1 MSLSD
6 PSAVPDAASVTRNR
20 LVLVVYT
27 SAIFVS
33 ALLLF
38 SVQPLFTKMV
48 LPRLGGSPA
57 VWSVAMVFFQS
68 LLLGGYAYAHYL
80 MQLRNRML
88 PVVIHL
94 VLLVVALLTL
104 PLSIAGG
111 WGEPPTSGYAFW
123 LLGLFAVSIGLPFF
137 ALAANNPLLQAWFVR
152 TGHPNGPDPYF
163 LYASS
168 NIGSFLALLS
178 YPVLLEPMFTLRTQN
193 LIWTGGYG
201 LLIVLIAA
209 CGVLLLRSPVMA
221 VADVGAEAI
230 DAPAPPWIL
239 RARWIFLAAVPSG
252 LLIAVT
258 AHISTDVAAA
268 PLLWVLPLSLYLLTW
283 VLVFQ
288 SRPLLP
294 HKWILLLQPLAIAGV
309 IVLLAVGGEQNL
321 LLTLGGHQLCF
332 FVIAMACHG
341 ELARTRPAAKYLT
354 GFYVALS
361 FGGMVG
367 GLFAGLIAPFTFS
380 WIAEYPILLACAAL
394 CRPPGGNERLARW
407 SNWYWPLLA
416 VLAVALIAPTYNTGK
431 VFTWLDTNRVWV
443 IGAVGVLSALLALGL
458 NANRWKIFATVA
470 VALALIRAYPS
481 DDGRVETVRSFFG
494 VHKIVVTSNG
504 QYHVLMHGTTI
515 YGAEKYQNDDG
526 TPVTGRPEP
535 ITYYHKDGGI
545 GQAIAAMRERKGGP
559 LRVAVIG
566 LGSGTLAC
574 ASEPG
579 ETWKFFE
586 IDQTMVDTAKDP
598 KYFTYISKCEPDM
611 KPVIGDARLTFA
623 KEAAGTLRPDHRRR
637 LFVGCDPDPS
647 RDRGGDGDLQGQAGA
662 AGRCG
667 DACVQPASR
676 TGQRRGRHR
685 RRQRSQELG
694 LQRGYQP
701 RRGIHLLD
709 HGGGLGA
716 RGGRCRQAG
725 VVGPMGTDRSR
736 RQPAGLDRRLLQ
748 RARRGVAAA
757 EEGRGV
763 SLKRTIRR
771 LVRNHSRL
779 SLLAARHDQPETIV
793 KKLALSFMAG
803 AGALL
808 ATSAFAAPLS
818 NGLTALPDS
827 NIEQVRMVCNENGR
841 CWRERSE
848 RRVIVREFLR

>member
-1 MSLSD
+1 MTSLD
-6 PSAVPDAASVTRNR
+6 TPAAGQPAASRNR

-68 LLLGGYAYAHYL
+68 LLLAGYAYAHFL
-80 MQLRNRML
+80 MQLRSRVV
-88 PVVIHL
+88 PVVVHL
-94 VLLVVALLTL
+94 LLLLVALLTL
-104 PLSIAGG
+104 PLSIANG
-111 WGEPPTSGYAFW
+111 WGEPPSSGYAFW

-152 TGHPNGPDPYF
+152 TGHPDGPDPYF

-201 LLIVLIAA
+201 LLIALIAG
-209 CGVLLLRSPVMA
+209 CGVLLLRSPPSAA
-221 VADVGAEAI
+221 VDVLARNS
-230 DAPAPPWIL
+230 DAPPPAWML

-294 HKWILLLQPLAIAGV
+294 HRWMLLAQPLAIAGV
-309 IVLLAVGGEQNL
+309 VVLLAVGGEQNL
-321 LLTLGGHQLCF
+321 LLTLGGHLLCF

-341 ELARTRPAAKYLT
+341 ELARTRPPAKYLT

-361 FGGMVG
+361 FGGMLG

-380 WIAEYPILLACAAL
+380 WIAEYPILLALAAL
-394 CRPPGGNERLARW
+394 CRPPGGDERLPRW
-407 SNWYWPLLA
+407 SFWYWPLLA
-416 VLAVALIAPTYNTGK
+416 VLAVALIAPSWSNGH
-431 VFTWLDTNRVWV
+431 VMEWLDDRRVWV
-443 IGAVGVLSALLALGL
+443 IGAVGVLSAALALGL
-458 NANRWKIFATVA
+458 NANRWKIFATVV
-470 VALALIRAYPS
+470 VALVLIRAYPS

-494 VHKIVVTSNG
+494 VHKIVVTPHG

-515 YGAEKYQNDDG
+515 HGAQKFQNDDG
-526 TPVTGRPEP
+526 SPVTGRPEP
-535 ITYYHKDGGI
+535 ISYYHKDGGI
-545 GQAIAAMRERKGGP
+545 GQAITAIRERKGSA

-566 LGSGTLAC
+566 LGSGTLTC

-579 ETWKFFE
+579 ENWKFFE
-586 IDQTMVDTAKDP
+586 IDQSMVDTASDP
-598 KYFTYISKCEPDM
+598 KYFSYIKNCEPGL

-623 KEAAGTLRPDHRRR
+623 REPDGIYDMIIVDAYSSDAIPIHLATKEAMKIYKDKLAPQGVVVMHVSNRHLELESVVVGIADANELKSWVYDEDSGRDNEYIFATDVVVSARAEADVGRLAQSDKWEETDPTWNQRVWTDDYSNVLGAVYRR
-637 LFVGCDPDPS
+637 LRYGEP
-647 RDRGGDGDLQGQAGA
+647 
-662 AGRCG
+662 
-667 DACVQPASR
+667 
-676 TGQRRGRHR
+676 
-685 RRQRSQELG
+685 
-694 LQRGYQP
+694 
-701 RRGIHLLD
+701 
-709 HGGGLGA
+709 
-716 RGGRCRQAG
+716 
-725 VVGPMGTDRSR
+725 
-736 RQPAGLDRRLLQ
+736 
-748 RARRGVAAA
+748 
-757 EEGRGV
+757 
-763 SLKRTIRR
+763 
-771 LVRNHSRL
+771 
-779 SLLAARHDQPETIV
+779 
-793 KKLALSFMAG
+793 
-803 AGALL
+803 
-808 ATSAFAAPLS
+808 
-818 NGLTALPDS
+818 
-827 NIEQVRMVCNENGR
+827 
-841 CWRERSE
+841 
-848 RRVIVREFLR
+848 

>member
-1 MSLSD
+1 MSSM
-6 PSAVPDAASVTRNR
+6 PSATDQTSVSRNR
-20 LVLVVYT
+20 LILIAYT
-27 SAIFVS
+27 AAIFTS

-80 MQLRNRML
+80 MQIRNRMI
-88 PVVIHL
+88 PVAAHL
-94 VLLVVALLTL
+94 VLLIIALLTL
-104 PLSIAGG
+104 PLGIANG

-152 TGHPNGPDPYF
+152 TGHPNGSDPYF

-193 LIWTGGYG
+193 LIWTGLYG
-201 LLIVLIAA
+201 VLILLIAG
-209 CGVLLLRSPVMA
+209 CGVLLLRSPANVV
-221 VADVGAEAI
+221 VAQNDDA
-230 DAPAPPWIL
+230 DAPAPEWAL

-294 HKWILLLQPLAIAGV
+294 HKWVLLLQPLAIAGV

-361 FGGMVG
+361 FGGMLG
-367 GLFAGLIAPFTFS
+367 GLFAGLIAPYTFS
-380 WIAEYPILLACAAL
+380 WIAEYPILLALAAL
-394 CRPPGGNERLARW
+394 CRPPANERLPRW
-407 SNWYWPLLA
+407 SRWTWPFLA
-416 VLAVALIAPTYNTGK
+416 ILAVALIAPSYSSGK
-431 VFTWLDTNRVWV
+431 VFTWLDDHRVWT
-443 IGAVGVLSALLALGL
+443 IGAVGVLSAILALGL
-458 NANRWKIFATVA
+458 NASRWKIFATVI
-470 VALALIRAYPS
+470 VALVLLRAWPA

-494 VHKIVVTSNG
+494 VHKIVVTPNG

-515 YGAEKYQNDDG
+515 HGAEKFRNDDG
-526 TPVTGRPEP
+526 SPITGRPEA
-535 ITYYHKDGGI
+535 ITYYHRDGGI
-545 GQAIAAMRERKGGP
+545 GQAISAIRERKGGP
-559 LRVAVIG
+559 IRVAVIG
-566 LGSGTLAC
+566 LGAGTLTC

-579 ETWKFFE
+579 ENWKFFE
-586 IDQTMVDTAKDP
+586 IDQTMVDTARDP
-598 KYFTYISKCEPDM
+598 KYFTFIQNCEPDL

-623 KEAAGTLRPDHRRR
+623 KEPDGIYDLIIVDAYSSDAIPIHLATEEAMEIYKQKLAPQGAVLMHVSNRHLELASVVVGIADANDLKSWVYSEDSGRDNEYIFSTSVVVSAREEADVGKLAASDQWALTEAEDNQRVWTDDYSNVLGAVWRR
-637 LFVGCDPDPS
+637 L
-647 RDRGGDGDLQGQAGA
+647 RDG
-662 AGRCG
+662 
-667 DACVQPASR
+667 
-676 TGQRRGRHR
+676 
-685 RRQRSQELG
+685 
-694 LQRGYQP
+694 
-701 RRGIHLLD
+701 
-709 HGGGLGA
+709 
-716 RGGRCRQAG
+716 
-725 VVGPMGTDRSR
+725 
-736 RQPAGLDRRLLQ
+736 
-748 RARRGVAAA
+748 
-757 EEGRGV
+757 
-763 SLKRTIRR
+763 
-771 LVRNHSRL
+771 
-779 SLLAARHDQPETIV
+779 
-793 KKLALSFMAG
+793 
-803 AGALL
+803 
-808 ATSAFAAPLS
+808 
-818 NGLTALPDS
+818 
-827 NIEQVRMVCNENGR
+827 EN
-841 CWRERSE
+841 
-848 RRVIVREFLR
+848 

>member
-1 MSLSD
+1 MTSE
-6 PSAVPDAASVTRNR
+6 PSAATDQPSASRNR

-27 SAIFVS
+27 AAIFVS

-68 LLLGGYAYAHYL
+68 LLLGGYAYAHFL
-80 MQLRNRML
+80 MKLRHRVI
-88 PVVIHL
+88 PVAVHL
-94 VLLVVALLTL
+94 VLLVVAVLTL

-193 LIWTGGYG
+193 LLWTGGYG
-201 LLIVLIAA
+201 LLILLIAG
-209 CGVLLLRSPVMA
+209 CGALLLRSPAHAALINMPVE
-221 VADVGAEAI
+221 DP
-230 DAPAPPWIL
+230 DAPAPSWMR

-294 HKWILLLQPLAIAGV
+294 HKCMLLAQPLAIAGV
-309 IVLLAVGGEQNL
+309 IILLAVGGEQNL

-332 FVIAMACHG
+332 FMIAMACHG

-361 FGGMVG
+361 LGGMVG

-380 WIAEYPILLACAAL
+380 WVAEYPILLALAAL
-394 CRPPGGNERLARW
+394 CRPPGGAERLPRW
-407 SNWYWPLLA
+407 SSWYWPFLAALA
-416 VLAVALIAPTYNTGK
+416 VVLIAPSYSTGK
-431 VFTWLDTNRVWV
+431 VFGWIDDHRAWV
-443 IGAVGVLSALLALGL
+443 IGAVGLLSALLALGL
-458 NANRWKIFATVA
+458 NADRWKIFATVV
-470 VALALIRAYPS
+470 VALVVLRAYPS

-494 VHKIVVTSNG
+494 VHKIVVTANG

-515 YGAEKYQNDDG
+515 HGAEKFRNDDG
-526 TPVTGRPEP
+526 TAVSGRPEP

-545 GQAIAAMRERKGGP
+545 GQAITAMRERKGAP

-566 LGSGTLAC
+566 LGSGTLTC

-579 ETWKFFE
+579 EEWKFFE
-586 IDQTMVDTAKDP
+586 IDQSMVDTARDP
-598 KYFTYISKCEPDM
+598 KYFTYIQNCERNL

-623 KEAAGTLRPDHRRR
+623 REPDGIYDLIVVDAYSSDAIPIHLATEEAMAIYKAKLAPQGAVVMHVSNRHLELASVVVGIADANDLKSWVYSEDSGRDNEYIFSTSVVVSAREEADVGRLAASDVWAETEADEKQRVWTDDYSNVLGAVWRR
-637 LFVGCDPDPS
+637 L
-647 RDRGGDGDLQGQAGA
+647 RDG
-662 AGRCG
+662 
-667 DACVQPASR
+667 
-676 TGQRRGRHR
+676 
-685 RRQRSQELG
+685 
-694 LQRGYQP
+694 
-701 RRGIHLLD
+701 
-709 HGGGLGA
+709 
-716 RGGRCRQAG
+716 
-725 VVGPMGTDRSR
+725 
-736 RQPAGLDRRLLQ
+736 
-748 RARRGVAAA
+748 
-757 EEGRGV
+757 
-763 SLKRTIRR
+763 
-771 LVRNHSRL
+771 
-779 SLLAARHDQPETIV
+779 
-793 KKLALSFMAG
+793 
-803 AGALL
+803 
-808 ATSAFAAPLS
+808 
-818 NGLTALPDS
+818 
-827 NIEQVRMVCNENGR
+827 EQ
-841 CWRERSE
+841 
-848 RRVIVREFLR
+848 

>member
-1 MSLSD
+1 MTQPD
-6 PSAVPDAASVTRNR
+6 PSGVADRPSAGRNR

-27 SAIFVS
+27 AAIFVS

-68 LLLGGYAYAHYL
+68 LLLAGYAYAHYL
-80 MQLRNRML
+80 MRLSSRMV
-88 PVVIHL
+88 PVAVHL
-94 VLLVVALLTL
+94 VLLLIALLTL

-111 WGEPPTSGYAFW
+111 WGEPPNSGYALW

-209 CGVLLLRSPVMA
+209 CGVLLLRAPASAA
-221 VADVGAEAI
+221 VDTLAADL
-230 DAPAPPWIL
+230 DAPAPGRTL

-294 HKWILLLQPLAIAGV
+294 HQWMLMLQPVAIAGV
-309 IVLLAVGGEQNL
+309 IVLLAIGGEQNL

-361 FGGMVG
+361 FGGMIG
-367 GLFAGLIAPFTFS
+367 GLFAGLIAPYAFS
-380 WIAEYPILLACAAL
+380 WVAEYPILLVLAVL
-394 CRPPGGNERLARW
+394 CRPPGEERFPRLSR
-407 SNWYWPLLA
+407 WYWPALA
-416 VLAVALIAPTYNTGK
+416 ALAVALIAASHSSGQ
-431 VFTWLDTNRVWV
+431 VFDWLEEQRVYV
-443 IGAVGVLSALLALGL
+443 VGAVAALGMLLALL
-458 NANRWKIFATVA
+458 PRADRWKLAAIAT
-470 VALALIRAYPS
+470 LALILIRVYPA
-481 DDGRVETVRSFFG
+481 DEGRVETVRSFFG
-494 VHKIVVTSNG
+494 VHKIVVTPHG
-504 QYHVLMHGTTI
+504 QFHVLMHGTTI
-515 YGAEKYQNDDG
+515 HGAEKFQNDDG
-526 TPVTGRPEP
+526 TPVSGRPEP

-545 GQAIAAMRERKGGP
+545 GQAITAIRERKGAP

-566 LGSGTLAC
+566 LGAGTLTC

-586 IDQTMVDTAKDP
+586 IDQSMVDTARDP
-598 KYFTYISKCEPDM
+598 RYFTYIRNCEPDL
-611 KPVIGDARLTFA
+611 KPVMGDARLTFA
-623 KEAAGTLRPDHRRR
+623 REPDGIYDLIIVDAYSSDAIPIHLATREAMKIYKDKLAPQGAVLMHVSNRHLELSSVVVGIAEANELKSWVYSEDSGRDSEYIFSTSVVVSAREEADIGKLASSDQWAETEADEKQRVWTDDYSNVLGAVYRR
-637 LFVGCDPDPS
+637 L
-647 RDRGGDGDLQGQAGA
+647 RDG
-662 AGRCG
+662 
-667 DACVQPASR
+667 
-676 TGQRRGRHR
+676 
-685 RRQRSQELG
+685 
-694 LQRGYQP
+694 
-701 RRGIHLLD
+701 
-709 HGGGLGA
+709 
-716 RGGRCRQAG
+716 
-725 VVGPMGTDRSR
+725 
-736 RQPAGLDRRLLQ
+736 
-748 RARRGVAAA
+748 
-757 EEGRGV
+757 
-763 SLKRTIRR
+763 
-771 LVRNHSRL
+771 
-779 SLLAARHDQPETIV
+779 
-793 KKLALSFMAG
+793 
-803 AGALL
+803 
-808 ATSAFAAPLS
+808 
-818 NGLTALPDS
+818 
-827 NIEQVRMVCNENGR
+827 EQ
-841 CWRERSE
+841 
-848 RRVIVREFLR
+848 

>member
-1 MSLSD
+1 MTLPD
-6 PSAVPDAASVTRNR
+6 PSVVADRPSASRNR

-27 SAIFVS
+27 AAIFVS

-68 LLLGGYAYAHYL
+68 LLLAGYAYAHYL
-80 MQLRNRML
+80 MRLRSRL
-88 PVVIHL
+88 IPVAVHL
-94 VLLVVALLTL
+94 ALLVIALATL

-111 WGEPPTSGYAFW
+111 WGEPPTSGYALW

-152 TGHPNGPDPYF
+152 TGHPSGPDPYF

-193 LIWTGGYG
+193 LIWTGGYS

-209 CGVLLLRSPVMA
+209 CGVLLLRSPKSAA
-221 VADVGAEAI
+221 VDTLAGDT
-230 DAPAPPWIL
+230 DAPSPSWSL
-239 RARWIFLAAVPSG
+239 RLRWIFLAAVPSG

-294 HKWILLLQPLAIAGV
+294 HKWMLMLQPAAIAGV
-309 IVLLAVGGEQNL
+309 IVLLAVGGERNL

-361 FGGMVG
+361 FGGMLG
-367 GLFAGLIAPFTFS
+367 GLFAGLIAPYSFS
-380 WIAEYPILLACAAL
+380 WVAEYPILVVLAAL
-394 CRPPGGNERLARW
+394 CRPPGEERFPHW
-407 SNWYWPLLA
+407 SRWYWPLL
-416 VLAVALIAPTYNTGK
+416 L
-431 VFTWLDTNRVWV
+431 
-443 IGAVGVLSALLALGL
+443 
-458 NANRWKIFATVA
+458 A
-470 VALALIRAYPS
+470 VALALIAPSFSKGEVLDWLQEQRVYVVGAVAAVGMLLALVLRADRWKLAGLATLALVLVRVYPA

-494 VHKIVVTSNG
+494 VHKILVTPHG

-515 YGAEKYQNDDG
+515 HGAEKFQNDDG
-526 TPVTGRPEP
+526 TAIPGRPEP
-535 ITYYHKDGGI
+535 ITYYHRDGGI
-545 GQAIAAMRERKGGP
+545 GQAITAIRERKAGP

-566 LGSGTLAC
+566 LGSGTLTC

-586 IDQTMVDTAKDP
+586 IDQSMVDTARNP
-598 KYFTYISKCEPDM
+598 KYFTYIGSCEPDL

-623 KEAAGTLRPDHRRR
+623 REPDGIYDLIIVDAYSSDAIPIHLATREAMKIYKDKLAPQGAVLMHVSNRHLELSSVVVGIAEANDLKSWVYSEDSGRDGEYIFSTSVVVSAREEDDIGKLASSDQWSETEADEKQRVWTDDYSNVLGAVWRR
-637 LFVGCDPDPS
+637 L
-647 RDRGGDGDLQGQAGA
+647 RDG
-662 AGRCG
+662 
-667 DACVQPASR
+667 
-676 TGQRRGRHR
+676 
-685 RRQRSQELG
+685 
-694 LQRGYQP
+694 
-701 RRGIHLLD
+701 
-709 HGGGLGA
+709 
-716 RGGRCRQAG
+716 
-725 VVGPMGTDRSR
+725 
-736 RQPAGLDRRLLQ
+736 
-748 RARRGVAAA
+748 
-757 EEGRGV
+757 
-763 SLKRTIRR
+763 
-771 LVRNHSRL
+771 
-779 SLLAARHDQPETIV
+779 
-793 KKLALSFMAG
+793 
-803 AGALL
+803 
-808 ATSAFAAPLS
+808 
-818 NGLTALPDS
+818 
-827 NIEQVRMVCNENGR
+827 EQ
-841 CWRERSE
+841 
-848 RRVIVREFLR
+848 

>member
-1 MSLSD
+1 MQSPDLSVVAD
-6 PSAVPDAASVTRNR
+6 QPSVSRNR

-27 SAIFVS
+27 AAIFVS

-80 MQLRNRML
+80 MQLRNRMI
-88 PVVIHL
+88 PVAAHL
-94 VLLVVALLTL
+94 VLLIVALLTL
-104 PLSIAGG
+104 PLSIASG
-111 WGEPPTSGYAFW
+111 WGEPPASGYAFW

-201 LLIVLIAA
+201 LLIVLIAS
-209 CGVLLLRSPVMA
+209 CGVLLLRSPA
-221 VADVGAEAI
+221 TAAI
-230 DAPAPPWIL
+230 DTLAEDFDAPPPSWTL

-258 AHISTDVAAA
+258 AHISTDIAAA

-294 HKWILLLQPLAIAGV
+294 HKWMLMAQPLAIIGV
-309 IVLLAVGGEQNL
+309 IVLLAVGGERNL
-321 LLTLGGHQLCF
+321 LITLGGNLLCF
-332 FVIAMACHG
+332 FIIAMACHG

-354 GFYVALS
+354 GFYVGLS

-380 WIAEYPILLACAAL
+380 WVAEYPILAALAVL
-394 CRPPGGNERLARW
+394 CRPPPEERLQNWNRW
-407 SNWYWPLLA
+407 FWPLLVIIA
-416 VLAVALIAPTYNTGK
+416 VLLIAPTYSNGKLYAWLEEQRVYVITVVAMIGMILTVLRVTGTAK
-431 VFTWLDTNRVWV
+431 FAGIIV
-443 IGAVGVLSALLALGL
+443 LALVL
-458 NANRWKIFATVA
+458 V
-470 VALALIRAYPS
+470 RAYPA

-494 VHKIVVTSNG
+494 VHKIVVTANG

-515 YGAEKYQNDDG
+515 HGAEKFQNDDG

-545 GQAIAAMRERKGGP
+545 GQAIAAIRERKGAP

-566 LGSGTLAC
+566 LGSGTLTC

-586 IDQTMVDTAKDP
+586 IDQSMVDTARAP
-598 KYFTYISKCEPDM
+598 KYFSYIQSCAPDL

-623 KEAAGTLRPDHRRR
+623 REPDGIYDLIIVDAYSSDAIPIHLATEEAMEIYKDKLAPQGAVAMHVSNRHLELSSVVVGIADANDLKSWVYSEDSNRESEYIFATSVVVSAREETDVGKLASSEQWALTEADEHQRVWTDDYSNVLGAVWRR
-637 LFVGCDPDPS
+637 L
-647 RDRGGDGDLQGQAGA
+647 RDG
-662 AGRCG
+662 
-667 DACVQPASR
+667 
-676 TGQRRGRHR
+676 
-685 RRQRSQELG
+685 
-694 LQRGYQP
+694 
-701 RRGIHLLD
+701 
-709 HGGGLGA
+709 
-716 RGGRCRQAG
+716 
-725 VVGPMGTDRSR
+725 
-736 RQPAGLDRRLLQ
+736 
-748 RARRGVAAA
+748 
-757 EEGRGV
+757 
-763 SLKRTIRR
+763 
-771 LVRNHSRL
+771 
-779 SLLAARHDQPETIV
+779 
-793 KKLALSFMAG
+793 
-803 AGALL
+803 
-808 ATSAFAAPLS
+808 
-818 NGLTALPDS
+818 
-827 NIEQVRMVCNENGR
+827 EQ
-841 CWRERSE
+841 
-848 RRVIVREFLR
+848 

>member
-1 MSLSD
+1 MTSPDSSVCQDL
-6 PSAVPDAASVTRNR
+6 PSEGRNR

-27 SAIFVS
+27 AAIFVS

-68 LLLGGYAYAHYL
+68 LLLGGYAYAHFL
-80 MQLRNRML
+80 MQLRNRTL
-88 PVVIHL
+88 PVAIHL
-94 VLLVVALLTL
+94 VLLAVAMLTL
-104 PLSIAGG
+104 PLSISSG
-111 WGEPPTSGYAFW
+111 WGDPPTSGYAFW

-178 YPVLLEPMFTLRTQN
+178 YPVLLEPVFTLRTQN

-201 LLIVLIAA
+201 LLIVLIAS
-209 CGVLLLRSPVMA
+209 CGVLLLRAPANAAALNMP
-221 VADVGAEAI
+221 ADDTE
-230 DAPAPPWIL
+230 APAPSWIL

-294 HKWILLLQPLAIAGV
+294 HKFMLMLQPLAIMGV
-309 IVLLAVGGEQNL
+309 ILLLAIGIDQNL

-332 FVIAMACHG
+332 FIIAMACHG

-380 WIAEYPILLACAAL
+380 WVAEYPILVALAVL
-394 CRPPGGNERLARW
+394 CRPPAEERWPKWSRW
-407 SNWYWPLLA
+407 FWPLLA
-416 VLAVALIAPTYNTGK
+416 IIAVALIAPSYSSGK
-431 VFTWLDTNRVWV
+431 IFTWLETNRVYV
-443 IGAVGVLSALLALGL
+443 VGAVAVVSMILAILLRADRWKLAAVVTLAL
-458 NANRWKIFATVA
+458 V
-470 VALALIRAYPS
+470 LIRMYPS

-494 VHKIVVTSNG
+494 VHKIVVTPNG

-515 YGAEKYQNDDG
+515 HGAEKFRNDDG

-535 ITYYHKDGGI
+535 ITYYHRDGGI
-545 GQAIAAMRERKGGP
+545 GQAITAIRERKGAP

-566 LGSGTLAC
+566 LGSGTLVC
-574 ASEPG
+574 AAEPG
-579 ETWKFFE
+579 EDWKFFE
-586 IDQTMVDTAKDP
+586 IDQTMVDTARDP
-598 KYFTYISKCEPDM
+598 KYFTYIQSCQPDLE
-611 KPVIGDARLTFA
+611 PVIGDARLTFA
-623 KEAAGTLRPDHRRR
+623 REPDGVYDLIIVDAYSSDAIPIHLATEEAMEIYKSKLAPHGAVVMHVSNRHLELSSVVVGIADANDMKSWVYSEDSGRDNEYIFSTSVVASARDEADVGKLASSGQWAMTEAEDDQRVWTDDYSNVLGAVWRR
-637 LFVGCDPDPS
+637 LRKG
-647 RDRGGDGDLQGQAGA
+647 
-662 AGRCG
+662 
-667 DACVQPASR
+667 
-676 TGQRRGRHR
+676 
-685 RRQRSQELG
+685 
-694 LQRGYQP
+694 
-701 RRGIHLLD
+701 
-709 HGGGLGA
+709 
-716 RGGRCRQAG
+716 
-725 VVGPMGTDRSR
+725 
-736 RQPAGLDRRLLQ
+736 
-748 RARRGVAAA
+748 
-757 EEGRGV
+757 EE
-763 SLKRTIRR
+763 
-771 LVRNHSRL
+771 
-779 SLLAARHDQPETIV
+779 
-793 KKLALSFMAG
+793 
-803 AGALL
+803 
-808 ATSAFAAPLS
+808 
-818 NGLTALPDS
+818 
-827 NIEQVRMVCNENGR
+827 
-841 CWRERSE
+841 
-848 RRVIVREFLR
+848 

>member
-1 MSLSD
+1 MPSPDTSVATGQ
-6 PSAVPDAASVTRNR
+6 PSAGRNR
-20 LVLVVYT
+20 LVLIVYT
-27 SAIFVS
+27 AAIFVS

-80 MQLRNRML
+80 MQIRNRVI
-88 PVVIHL
+88 PVVVHL
-94 VLLVVALLTL
+94 VLLAVALVTL
-104 PLSIAGG
+104 PLSIATG
-111 WGEPPTSGYAFW
+111 WGEPPNSGYAFW

-193 LIWTGGYG
+193 LIWTGFYG

-209 CGVLLLRSPVMA
+209 CGMLLLRSPVSAA
-221 VADVGAEAI
+221 VDTLAGDTNTP
-230 DAPAPPWIL
+230 APAWML
-239 RARWIFLAAVPSG
+239 RTRWTFLAAVPSG

-288 SRPLLP
+288 SRPLLR
-294 HKWILLLQPLAIAGV
+294 HSWMLLLHPLAIAGV
-309 IVLLAVGGEQNL
+309 IVLLAIGGEQNL
-321 LLTLGGHQLCF
+321 LLTLGGNLLCF

-341 ELARTRPAAKYLT
+341 ELARTRPSAKYLT

-367 GLFAGLIAPFTFS
+367 GLFAGLLAPFMFS
-380 WIAEYPILLACAAL
+380 WIAEYPILLALAAL
-394 CRPPGGNERLARW
+394 CRPPGGDARLVHW
-407 SNWYWPLLA
+407 SRWYWPLLA
-416 VLAVALIAPTYNTGK
+416 VLAVVLIAPVYSDGQLTAK
-431 VFTWLDTNRVWV
+431 LMDWLGDYRVWV
-443 IGAVGVLSALLALGL
+443 VGAVGVLSALLALGL

-470 VALALIRAYPS
+470 LALILIRVYPA
-481 DDGRVETVRSFFG
+481 DEGRVETVRSFFG
-494 VHKIVVTSNG
+494 VHKIVVTPHG

-515 YGAEKYQNDDG
+515 HGAQKFQNDDG

-545 GQAIAAMRERKGGP
+545 GQAITAIRERKGAP

-574 ASEPG
+574 ASQPG

-586 IDQTMVDTAKDP
+586 IDQSMVDTARDP
-598 KYFTYISKCEPDM
+598 RYFTYIRDCQPDL
-611 KPVIGDARLTFA
+611 KPVMGDARLTFA
-623 KEAAGTLRPDHRRR
+623 REPDGIYDLIIIDAYSSDAIPIHLATQEAMKIYKDKLAPQGAVLMHVSNRHLDLTSVAVGIAAANDLKSWVYSEDSGRDSEYIFSTSVVVSAREEADVGRLASSDVWTDTEADEKQRVWTDDYSNVLGAVYRR
-637 LFVGCDPDPS
+637 L
-647 RDRGGDGDLQGQAGA
+647 RDG
-662 AGRCG
+662 
-667 DACVQPASR
+667 
-676 TGQRRGRHR
+676 
-685 RRQRSQELG
+685 
-694 LQRGYQP
+694 
-701 RRGIHLLD
+701 
-709 HGGGLGA
+709 
-716 RGGRCRQAG
+716 
-725 VVGPMGTDRSR
+725 
-736 RQPAGLDRRLLQ
+736 
-748 RARRGVAAA
+748 
-757 EEGRGV
+757 
-763 SLKRTIRR
+763 
-771 LVRNHSRL
+771 
-779 SLLAARHDQPETIV
+779 
-793 KKLALSFMAG
+793 
-803 AGALL
+803 
-808 ATSAFAAPLS
+808 
-818 NGLTALPDS
+818 
-827 NIEQVRMVCNENGR
+827 EQ
-841 CWRERSE
+841 
-848 RRVIVREFLR
+848 

>member
-1 MSLSD
+1 MNSPDRSAATGQLSIR
-6 PSAVPDAASVTRNR
+6 RNR
-20 LVLVVYT
+20 LVLIVYT

-68 LLLGGYAYAHYL
+68 LLLAGYAYAHYL
-80 MQLRNRML
+80 MQIRNRMV
-88 PVVIHL
+88 PVAVHL

-111 WGEPPTSGYAFW
+111 WGEPPNSGYAFW

-193 LIWTGGYG
+193 LLWTSGYG
-201 LLIVLIAA
+201 LLIVLIAS
-209 CGVLLLRSPVMA
+209 CGLLLLRSPANAA
-221 VADVGAEAI
+221 VDTPAAET
-230 DAPAPPWIL
+230 DAPVPPWIL

-294 HKWILLLQPLAIAGV
+294 HKWMLMLQPLAIAGV
-309 IVLLAVGGEQNL
+309 IVLLAFGGEQNL
-321 LLTLGGHQLCF
+321 LLTLGGHQVCF

-367 GLFAGLIAPFTFS
+367 GLFAGLIAPYTFS
-380 WIAEYPILLACAAL
+380 WIAEYPILLALAAL
-394 CRPPGGNERLARW
+394 CRPPGGKERLPRW
-407 SNWYWPLLA
+407 SSWYWPFLA
-416 VLAVALIAPTYNTGK
+416 VLAVALIAPSYSEGK
-431 VFTWLDTNRVWV
+431 ISTWLDQHRVWV
-443 IGAVGVLSALLALGL
+443 TGALGALSALLALGL

-470 VALALIRAYPS
+470 VALVLIRAYPA
-481 DDGRVETVRSFFG
+481 DEGRVETVRSFFG
-494 VHKIVVTSNG
+494 VHKIVVTPHG

-515 YGAEKYQNDDG
+515 HGAEKFQNDDG
-526 TPVTGRPEP
+526 TPITGRPEP

-545 GQAIAAMRERKGGP
+545 GQAIAAVRERKGGP

-566 LGSGTLAC
+566 LGAGTLTC

-579 ETWKFFE
+579 ENWKFFE
-586 IDQTMVDTAKDP
+586 IDQSMVDTARDP
-598 KYFTYISKCEPDM
+598 KYFTYIRKCEPDL

-623 KEAAGTLRPDHRRR
+623 KEPDGIYDLIIVDAYSSDAIPIHLATEEAMEIYKAKLAPQGAVMMHVSNRHLELSSVVVDIAEANDLKSWVYSEDSGRDNEYIFSTSVVVSARDEADVGRLASSEQWELEEADEKQRVWTDDYSNVLGAVLRR
-637 LFVGCDPDPS
+637 L
-647 RDRGGDGDLQGQAGA
+647 RDG
-662 AGRCG
+662 
-667 DACVQPASR
+667 
-676 TGQRRGRHR
+676 
-685 RRQRSQELG
+685 
-694 LQRGYQP
+694 
-701 RRGIHLLD
+701 
-709 HGGGLGA
+709 
-716 RGGRCRQAG
+716 
-725 VVGPMGTDRSR
+725 
-736 RQPAGLDRRLLQ
+736 
-748 RARRGVAAA
+748 
-757 EEGRGV
+757 
-763 SLKRTIRR
+763 
-771 LVRNHSRL
+771 
-779 SLLAARHDQPETIV
+779 
-793 KKLALSFMAG
+793 
-803 AGALL
+803 
-808 ATSAFAAPLS
+808 
-818 NGLTALPDS
+818 
-827 NIEQVRMVCNENGR
+827 EQ
-841 CWRERSE
+841 
-848 RRVIVREFLR
+848 